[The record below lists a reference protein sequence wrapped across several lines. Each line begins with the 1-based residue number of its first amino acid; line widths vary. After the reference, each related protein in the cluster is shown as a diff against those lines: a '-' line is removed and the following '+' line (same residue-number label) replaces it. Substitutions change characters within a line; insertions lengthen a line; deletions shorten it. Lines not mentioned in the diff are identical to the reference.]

1 MSKNTLEKVELT
13 IKWHM
18 MDDDDK
24 VIKFE
29 DREVTYEV
37 TNAVKEFIKSKNISQ
52 SAKVN
57 VEIDPDGSEDEA
69 GLIERIEVI
78 EDNASAE
85 QTQEPEPEPETTSE
99 NSETKGNV
107 KRLTVNGVS
116 VEKKGI
122 IFKEEEKVWYTLSDS
137 IDANNVKDV
146 MTGKLVEVSIE
157 KTDEGNDVIDSIEL
171 VPVSEEQSSNS
182 YDQGKP
188 DSSIQ
193 ASIESQVALEHASLI
208 VSKTVDKDTTPE
220 TIETRIRR
228 LSEFNYQVIQDLKKK

>member
-1 MSKNTLEKVELT
+1 MSEQTLEEVELT

-18 MDDDDK
+18 MDDNDN
-24 VIKFE
+24 VIKFQ

-37 TNAVKEFIKSKNISQ
+37 TDAVKEFIKNKNISQ
-52 SAKVN
+52 TAKVK
-57 VEIDPDGSEDEA
+57 VKIDPNASETEA
-69 GLIERIEVI
+69 GLVERIEVI

-85 QTQEPEPEPETTSE
+85 QTQEPEPETTSE

-122 IFKEEEKVWYTLSDS
+122 IFKEEEKVWYTLSDN
-137 IDANNVKDV
+137 IDANNVKDM

-157 KTDEGNDVIDSIEL
+157 KTDEGNDIIDSIEL
-171 VPVSEEQSSNS
+171 VPVSEEQSSNG
-182 YDQGKP
+182 YDQGKA

-193 ASIESQVALEHASLI
+193 SSIESQVALEHASLI